1 MRVRWRVLLLSLSLL
16 PLLAPARGNT
26 AANFYAGRQVDLI
39 VGSGPG
45 GGYDTYARLLA
56 HHLAGYLPGHPGV
69 VVQNMPGAG
78 GLRAANY
85 LYNVAPKD
93 GTSIGTFGH
102 DLVLVGLLGRD
113 PSIQFDY
120 PDSNAMFLA
129 MDRNEIDARF
139 TAISVLRLTRP
150 QWLAP
155 QSGMHVI
162 VQFARAIRH
171 ADFPDV
177 PTARELARSDRER
190 ALVELAELPYLLD
203 RPFVPPPGLPRERA
217 QALQQ
222 AFRAVQRDPHYL
234 DEAARLKLDL
244 SPIGGDEVLRAIAR
258 IGAASPDTLDYMQ
271 KLLTNKAGLQ
281 PRRFS
286 MHDTPDQSHWHE
298 PKAGENAGFGT
309 FKRKPLPYDVF
320 MEAEGVPVYRGI
332 GVRRVQD
339 LPMTPW
345 KRLGGRGS
353 YIQLYGTEGLWGSYV
368 VEIPAAGALNVE
380 RHLYEKVVLVVE
392 GRGSTEVWQEGQNK
406 RHVFEWQ
413 KGSLFTIPLNAFH
426 RFINAAS
433 APALLLCGT
442 TAPNVMNL
450 IDNPGFI
457 FDCPHNFTERFSG
470 ADDFFKPSDDVEPD
484 PIRGLAMR
492 RTNLIPDIVNT
503 ELPLDNRRSPGYRR
517 VEPSMAGNRFY
528 LWIGQH
534 ETGRYSKAHKHAS
547 AAVLICVKGKGY
559 TYTWPESLG
568 TTPWKDGKAE
578 KILRQDYEPVGMV
591 SAAPM
596 SGDWFHQHFG
606 TGREGLRITAW
617 HGPNNQRARKPGRP
631 GEQLMDF
638 GAIDLGKGGSAIPYH
653 QEDPAIRTEFA
664 ETLARE
670 GVASRMNPEFYERPP
685 GEGEE
690 VMGDVM

>member
-1 MRVRWRVLLLSLSLL
+1 
-16 PLLAPARGNT
+16 
-26 AANFYAGRQVDLI
+26 
-39 VGSGPG
+39 
-45 GGYDTYARLLA
+45 
-56 HHLAGYLPGHPGV
+56 
-69 VVQNMPGAG
+69 
-78 GLRAANY
+78 
-85 LYNVAPKD
+85 
-93 GTSIGTFGH
+93 
-102 DLVLVGLLGRD
+102 
-113 PSIQFDY
+113 
-120 PDSNAMFLA
+120 
-129 MDRNEIDARF
+129 
-139 TAISVLRLTRP
+139 
-150 QWLAP
+150 
-155 QSGMHVI
+155 
-162 VQFARAIRH
+162 
-171 ADFPDV
+171 
-177 PTARELARSDRER
+177 
-190 ALVELAELPYLLD
+190 
-203 RPFVPPPGLPRERA
+203 
-217 QALQQ
+217 
-222 AFRAVQRDPHYL
+222 
-234 DEAARLKLDL
+234 
-244 SPIGGDEVLRAIAR
+244 
-258 IGAASPDTLDYMQ
+258 
-271 KLLTNKAGLQ
+271 
-281 PRRFS
+281 

-339 LPMTPW
+339 LPMAPW

-353 YIQLYGTEGLWGSYV
+353 YIQLYGTEGLWGCYV

-426 RFINAAS
+426 RFVNAGS

-450 IDNPGFI
+450 IDNPRFI
-457 FDCPHNFTERFSG
+457 FDCPHSFTDRFSG

-492 RTNLIPDIVNT
+492 RTNLIPDIVNS

-517 VEPSMAGNRFY
+517 IEPSMAGNRFY

-568 TTPWKDGKAE
+568 TTPWKNGKAD

-606 TGREGLRITAW
+606 ISKEPLRITAW
-617 HGPNNQRARKPGRP
+617 HGPNNQRARKPGAP
-631 GEQLMDF
+631 GRAAHGFRRDRSQQGRQRHSLPPGGPGDPPGVRRDA
-638 GAIDLGKGGSAIPYH
+638 GARRRRQPDESGVLRASARRGRGGHGRRDVAHARFEGRCSYHPEFSPKPYGT
-653 QEDPAIRTEFA
+653 RYY
-664 ETLARE
+664 ARE
-670 GVASRMNPEFYERPP
+670 AAH
-685 GEGEE
+685 
-690 VMGDVM
+690 